1 VNTNIPAKL
10 DRILRSTLLTTSA
23 LAETARWVESKSD
36 VLVIEGDTG
45 SGKSVAAAWAWLFV
59 KCRTN
64 RSGPMTYGE
73 MHAPASW
80 PVWVDA
86 PTVASLQPWSDQ
98 WAEFDRARLVVV
110 DDVGTEEKAER
121 MQAVLERLWN
131 VSSGRAVITTNLT
144 VADFGDRYGAR
155 VASRLAGS
163 GTWARC
169 SDPDMRIATPAGEP
183 FRRPEDET
191 HGELVARMRS
201 EEERRREAAEWEAG
215 AAGREVMFAEMSAKL
230 SGLIGE
236 KRLRVAP
243 SNSSDAE
250 RRELLRKQ
258 VEQLKTDREGA

>member
-1 VNTNIPAKL
+1 MNTNIPAKL
-10 DRILRSTLLTTSA
+10 DRILRSTLLTTTA

-45 SGKSVAAAWAWLFV
+45 SGKSVAAAWAWMFV
-59 KCRTN
+59 KLRTS
-64 RSGPMTYGE
+64 RTGPVEYGE
-73 MHAPASW
+73 MHAAPSW

-98 WAEFDRARLVVV
+98 WAAFDRARLVVI
-110 DDVGTEEKAER
+110 DDVGTEEKPER

-163 GTWARC
+163 GAWARC
-169 SDPDMRIATPAGEP
+169 SDCDMRIESPSGEP

-191 HGELVARMRS
+191 ASELTARL
-201 EEERRREAAEWEAG
+201 AAEEVRRQHEIDWEAG
-215 AAGREVMFAEMSAKL
+215 RDERERMFASMFSDLSKL
-230 SGLIGE
+230 TGE

-243 SNSSDAE
+243 SDASDEE
-250 RRELLRKQ
+250 RRDLLRRQ
-258 VEQLKTDREGA
+258 VEQIRKEGA

>member
-10 DRILRSTLLTTSA
+10 DRILRSNLLTTSA
-23 LAETARWVESKSD
+23 LTETARWVESKSD

-59 KCRTN
+59 KCRAN

-73 MHAPASW
+73 MHTAPAW

-169 SDPDMRIATPAGEP
+169 SDPDMRIVNPAGDP
-183 FRRPEDET
+183 FRRSEDET
-191 HGELVARMRS
+191 NSELVARMAS
-201 EEERRREAAEWEAG
+201 EQERKREAEEWEAG
-215 AAGREVMFAEMSAKL
+215 AADRERMFAAMSIDL
-230 SGLIGE
+230 SRLTGE
-236 KRLRVAP
+236 KRFRTAP
-243 SNSSDAE
+243 SDSSDAE